1 MWVPQW
7 DMVPTC
13 GAIPW
18 CSSWHRIGPTCLTD
32 GLLDESVTH
41 FLQQL
46 NEPLSYH
53 FEVNR
58 CYGIS
63 LVLAYLYLNDI
74 IHWDLS
80 SKNVL
85 LIAGNRTKI
94 ANFGMSKLSG
104 LHPHITPLTQC
115 QGTAVYMPHK
125 ELPNPTVYSKEIK
138 KNSTG
143 DIAVWIMT
151 WNFPD
156 PGPATIV
163 CEGLSV

>member
-1 MWVPQW
+1 
-7 DMVPTC
+7 MVQYLGMACDPEL
-13 GAIPW
+13 G
-18 CSSWHRIGPTCLTD
+18 LLVLLME
-32 GLLDESVTH
+32 LLDESLT
-41 FLQQL
+41 QQS
-46 NEPLSYH
+46 NEPLPITLRTICAMTYPWPFH
-53 FEVNR
+53 W
-58 CYGIS
+58 
-63 LVLAYLYLNDI
+63 NDI